1 MITLFLFLK
10 GNVRL
15 IICDSLH
22 DPDSDS
28 SIHYFLLFAPQVLS
42 LVSQFLL
49 LRYGAK
55 YSSDLGF
62 AFSAFVTASSAS
74 LLSSA
79 VLLFVYL
86 VSTKTLHRV
95 RSSLYVSAAQIG

>member
-1 MITLFLFLK
+1 MDSVYLFD
-10 GNVRL
+10 
-15 IICDSLH
+15 ICIL
-22 DPDSDS
+22 P
-28 SIHYFLLFAPQVLS
+28 LLFVQVLS

-62 AFSAFVTASSAS
+62 AFAAFVTASSAS

-79 VLLFVYL
+79 VLLFAYL
-86 VSTKTLHRV
+86 VSTKTLRRV
-95 RSSLYVSAAQIG
+95 RSSLYVRESSICDISCDMFLGDSDID

>member
-1 MITLFLFLK
+1 M
-10 GNVRL
+10 
-15 IICDSLH
+15 
-22 DPDSDS
+22 
-28 SIHYFLLFAPQVLS
+28 S

-55 YSSDLGF
+55 YASELGLAF
-62 AFSAFVTASSAS
+62 AAFVTASSAS

-86 VSTKTLHRV
+86 VSTKTLLAV
-95 RSSLYVSAAQIG
+95 RSSLYVRTFSENCNSVGRGAIQR